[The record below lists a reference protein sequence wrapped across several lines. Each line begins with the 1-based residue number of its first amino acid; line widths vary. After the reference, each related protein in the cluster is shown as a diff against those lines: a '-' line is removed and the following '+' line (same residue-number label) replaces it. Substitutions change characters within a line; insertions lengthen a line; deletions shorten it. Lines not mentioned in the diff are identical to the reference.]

1 MNHLKAQQ
9 HKTGSSPAKAA
20 ALGRFVLFSKMFLCS
35 VGACPWGDVFI
46 ETGSEKPDDSTCSF
60 FALPKLP
67 YPYWSC
73 HTRCLKAKTWWSKT
87 FLKLLL
93 QRLLPL
99 REFFPCGRRKLM
111 ALATKKYGL
120 NPTPATRHG
129 LQGTCSKDNTSQD
142 QNRKCLTHK
151 PYIYNDSL
159 DGRTIFY
166 LWISTGNVCSTTD
179 LFLSQ
184 SVGHASGERATLMYS
199 CSCAVGGGNPA
210 FKMAP
215 SK

>member
-1 MNHLKAQQ
+1 MSIGGLYEPPESPTQNRLLPSSSGRSGAICFFLKDVSLQRWRMSLRRCL
-9 HKTGSSPAKAA
+9 HWDWFGKT
-20 ALGRFVLFSKMFLCS
+20 L
-35 VGACPWGDVFI
+35 
-46 ETGSEKPDDSTCSF
+46 DDSTCSF

-73 HTRCLKAKTWWSKT
+73 HTRCLKAKTCWSKT

-111 ALATKKYGL
+111 PLATKKNGL

-159 DGRTIFY
+159 DGLAYIFY

-184 SVGHASGERATLMYS
+184 SVGHAAASGQLWCTA
-199 CSCAVGGGNPA
+199 AVVL
-210 FKMAP
+210 
-215 SK
+215 